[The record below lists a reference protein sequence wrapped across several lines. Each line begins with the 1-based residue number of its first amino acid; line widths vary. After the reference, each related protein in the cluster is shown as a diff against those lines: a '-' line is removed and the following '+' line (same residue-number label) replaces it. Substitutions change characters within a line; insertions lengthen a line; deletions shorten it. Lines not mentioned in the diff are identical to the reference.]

1 MNKSK
6 KLKWIILSVLAILI
20 IIILVIGFNN
30 KLQVDEYEY
39 VNSKIPVS
47 FDGYKIVQL
56 SDLHYA
62 EFGENNSELI
72 EIVAELEPDMI
83 VFTGDMIDR
92 DYDDILPS
100 TINLVEALTKL
111 APVYAVTGN
120 HEKSSPVKEG
130 LLMVYEYCGVH
141 EITDKQVKIEKDNEA
156 ILLTGLDGYHQRY
169 IKIPKADEDY
179 EEMFNILLYHW
190 ADRFDEL
197 TGYGFDLILSGH
209 IHGGV
214 IRLPCIG
221 GLLGND
227 KTLFPKYSSGFYQI
241 GDQVMLCNRGLGEA
255 SVFRFNNRPQV
266 LLLTLKCSED
276 KVE

>member
-72 EIVAELEPDMI
+72 ETVEELEPDMI

-92 DYDDILPS
+92 DYDEILPS
-100 TINLVEALTKL
+100 TINLIEAMAKL

-120 HEKSSPVKEG
+120 HENDSPVKEG
-130 LLMVYEYCGVH
+130 LLTVYEYCGVQ
-141 EITDKQVKIEKDNEA
+141 EITDKQVKIEKDGEA
-156 ILLTGLDGYHQRY
+156 ILLTGLDGYHPRY

-179 EEMFNILLYHW
+179 ENMFNILLYHW
-190 ADRFDEL
+190 ADHFDEL
-197 TGYGFDLILSGH
+197 TGYGFDLVLSGH

-214 IRLPCIG
+214 IRLPFIG

-241 GDQVMLCNRGLGEA
+241 GDRVMLCNRGLGET

-266 LLLTLKCSED
+266 LLLTLKCSDVKAE
-276 KVE
+276 